1 MKQKTWVVRAGD
13 GNVVDDI
20 VAHLGEGALALDEGR
35 VFVGR
40 KRASRGFAVRVGDQ
54 VHLHARDAG
63 EVVVTILHHEAGI
76 LAVDKPAGISTIPDE
91 RDAASSLL
99 HRAAHAAGVDPR
111 KLHPTSRLDRGVSGV
126 VLFAENGAAR
136 ARLKEARAAGWYIRR
151 YVAIATRAPTA
162 IADPSIFGNWN
173 ARIGRAADPKKRA
186 VEGRDATFA
195 LTRYRIVGTA
205 ADALSQPVLLAVEPI
220 TGRTHQIRVHASHA
234 GAPLLGDRDYGGPRT
249 LVLASGKVLR
259 LERIALHCARV
270 QLPGSLDVRA
280 PVPDELRSWWRALG
294 GDDGAWAFASDEE
307 LEV

>member
-20 VAHLGEGALALDEGR
+20 VVHLGADALALDEGR

-40 KRASRGFAVRVGDQ
+40 KRASRGIAVRLGDE
-54 VHLHARDAG
+54 VHLHVRDAAAG
-63 EVVVTILHHEAGI
+63 VVVTILHREAGI

-111 KLHPTSRLDRGVSGV
+111 TLHPTSRLDRGVSGV
-126 VLFAENGAAR
+126 VLFAEDAAAR
-136 ARLKEARAAGWYIRR
+136 ARLKEARTAGWYIRR
-151 YVAIATRAPTA
+151 YVAIATRAPISETG
-162 IADPSIFGNWN
+162 SWN
-173 ARIGRAADPKKRA
+173 ARIGRARDPKKRA

-249 LVLASGKVLR
+249 LVLASGKVLG

-270 QLPGSLDVRA
+270 HLPGSLDVRA
-280 PVPDELRSWWRALG
+280 PVPDELRSWWRAVG
-294 GDDGAWAFASDEE
+294 GDDSAWSTASDEE